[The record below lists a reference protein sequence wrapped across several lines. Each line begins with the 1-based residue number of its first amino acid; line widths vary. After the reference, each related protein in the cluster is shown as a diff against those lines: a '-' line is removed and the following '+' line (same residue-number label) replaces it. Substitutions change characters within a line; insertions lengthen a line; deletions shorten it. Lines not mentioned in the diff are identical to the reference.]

1 MIAQLLD
8 RSVRLARNPQPRS
21 RFFESLACTRQALCG
36 KRCAA
41 SVARQALRGMRC
53 AASVARHALRGKRCA
68 ACAARQA
75 LRGMRCAASAARQ
88 ALRGMHCCAS
98 DHLLTCALPRHCR
111 SYFPPSGRNREN
123 QTAKCRLTSCSTTPC
138 STSISRGM
146 PNQWRFPASLLRSH
160 YTYLLPRTRLHMTT
174 RPRCR
179 VHIASRPFA
188 SYPTHP
194 IASHPIPSH
203 PYFNPIP
210 PRSRPILNP
219 SPSSPHPIPS
229 HPILTPPDP
238 ISILTPSHLHPT
250 FIPTLTPR
258 SSAHT
263 PRTAPTRSSSRSGSS
278 HTNRRH
284 SSFSSTCSIASHAL
298 TVRCPRSPDL
308 GLTLA

>member
-1 MIAQLLD
+1 MHTA
-8 RSVRLARNPQPRS
+8 SVVW
-21 RFFESLACTRQALCG
+21 QALCG

-41 SVARQALRGMRC
+41 SVAR
-53 AASVARHALRGKRCA
+53 HALRGKH
-68 ACAARQA
+68 
-75 LRGMRCAASAARQ
+75 CAASAARQ

-146 PNQWRFPASLLRSH
+146 PNQWRFPAYLLRSH

-210 PRSRPILNP
+210 SHVHPAPVLSSTHPHPHPIP
-219 SPSSPHPIPS
+219 SHPIPS

-284 SSFSSTCSIASHAL
+284 SSFSSACSIASHAL